1 MDKKKL
7 AAICEEIATLLELKG
22 ENPFKCN
29 AYHNAA
35 RTIETLDRPLDEFK
49 DISDF
54 EGIKGIGSSIAEKI
68 LTLIRTGHLPYYE
81 ELKASLPEGL
91 VKMLDIPGF
100 GPKRA
105 RTVYEKLGVA
115 SMRELEYA
123 CRENRLLEL
132 PGFGDKTQENILKG
146 IEYIKKGYGRFL
158 LDEARSAALGLLQSL
173 KNIKGVKHLEVA
185 GSLRRFANT
194 VKDIDILAA
203 ATNPASLVDA
213 FTSHPLVKEVFARG
227 ETKSSVRLTMGINVD
242 LRIVTERQF
251 PFALMY
257 FTGSKEHNVTLR
269 GRALHLGYK
278 LNEYGLFKRE
288 AKKTERLGSEAA
300 VFKRLRFTYI
310 PPELR
315 EDWGEI
321 EAAEKGTLP
330 HLITQED
337 IKGIIHVHTNYSDG
351 LATLNDYAA
360 EATRR
365 RCEYIGISDHSRA
378 AFYAN
383 GLSPER
389 LLKQLDEIN
398 ALNKKL
404 KNVRLFKGIE
414 SDILPNGSLDYP
426 DEILE
431 KLEFV
436 IASVHSKFKMPKEE
450 MTRRIIKA
458 MENPHTTILG
468 HPTGRLLLG
477 REGYELD
484 MSAIIDTA
492 ARHGVIIELNCQPLR
507 LDLDWHNVRK
517 AIEAG
522 VRICICPDAHRLDE
536 LDYTELGVGM
546 ARKGWCEPRHV
557 LNTLSAR
564 DVEKIFQAKR

>member
-1 MDKKKL
+1 MNKKEL
-7 AAICEEIATLLELKG
+7 AAIFEEIATLLELKG

-29 AYHNAA
+29 AYRNAA

-54 EGIKGIGSSIAEKI
+54 EGIKGIGSSIAEKT
-68 LTLIRTGHLPYYE
+68 LTLLQTGNLPYYD
-81 ELKASLPEGL
+81 ELKSSIPEGL
-91 VKMLDIPGF
+91 VDMLKIPGF
-100 GPKRA
+100 GPKKARA
-105 RTVYEKLGVA
+105 VYDKLGVA
-115 SMRELEYA
+115 SVRELEYA
-123 CRENRLLEL
+123 CRVNRLLNL
-132 PGFGDKTQENILKG
+132 PGFGAKTQENILKG
-146 IEYIKKGYGRFL
+146 IELVKKAHGRFL
-158 LDEARSAALGLLQSL
+158 LHEAREAAKRLIQSL
-173 KNIKGVKHLEVA
+173 ENIKGVEHLEVA

-194 VKDIDILAA
+194 VKDIDILASF
-203 ATNPASLVDA
+203 TNPSLLVDA
-213 FTSHPLVKEVFARG
+213 FTSHPLVEEVIARG

-242 LRIVTERQF
+242 LRIVTKEQF

-257 FTGSKEHNVTLR
+257 FTGSKAHNVTLR

-278 LNEYGLFKRE
+278 LNEYGLFKRN
-288 AKKTERLGSEAA
+288 AKKSERLGSEEAI
-300 VFKRLRFTYI
+300 FKRLKLAYI

-321 EAAEKGTLP
+321 EAAEKGIIP
-330 HLITQED
+330 HLITKD
-337 IKGIIHVHTNYSDG
+337 DVKGIIHVHTNYSDG
-351 LATLNDYAA
+351 IATLNDYAS
-360 EATRR
+360 ETTRR
-365 RCEYIGISDHSRA
+365 HCEYIGISDHSRT

-383 GLSPER
+383 GLSTER
-389 LLKQLDEIN
+389 LLKQIDEIN

-414 SDILPNGSLDYP
+414 SDILPDGSLDYP

-431 KLEFV
+431 KLDFV
-436 IASVHSKFKMPKEE
+436 IASVHSKFKMPKDE

-458 MENPHTTILG
+458 VENPHTTILG

-477 REGYELD
+477 RDEYELD
-484 MSAIIDTA
+484 IDAVITAA

-507 LDLDWHNVRK
+507 LDLDWHSVRK

-522 VRICICPDAHRLDE
+522 VRICICPDAHNLEE
-536 LDYTELGVGM
+536 LDFTELGVGM

-557 LNTLSAR
+557 LNTLSAK
-564 DVEKIFQAKR
+564 DVEKIFRAKR